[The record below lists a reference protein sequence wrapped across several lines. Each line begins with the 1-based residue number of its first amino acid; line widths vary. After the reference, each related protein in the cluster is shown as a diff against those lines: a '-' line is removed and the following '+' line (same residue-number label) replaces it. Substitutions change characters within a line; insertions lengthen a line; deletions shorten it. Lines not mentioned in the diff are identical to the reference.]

1 MALIT
6 GSWTGFDALCISSLL
21 LPKSSGFFRK
31 RASPTFP
38 NCDSV
43 TVSQVKPE
51 SISLENLKFFNSL
64 NFTFEIGDLRS
75 RKMYLGG
82 RSD

>member
-51 SISLENLKFFNSL
+51 SISLENLKFLSSQNYTVE
-64 NFTFEIGDLRS
+64 NGDLRFRNTYS
-75 RKMYLGG
+75 GG